1 MTAGEPSAAPP
12 ETVAHRI
19 GGGAVANLRLKPR
32 EATLTPP
39 GMSVLLR
46 GTPAQAAEQMRQ
58 AFPDPNK
65 YARIHEASK
74 TVGSATI
81 DSITK
86 AGFGVIADPS
96 AKFPNHA
103 RITHPDGVAGFS
115 DANLER
121 LSKVLQD
128 TPTPGS

>member
-1 MTAGEPSAAPP
+1 MSTGESSAVPP

-19 GGGAVANLRLKPR
+19 GGGALANLHLKPR
-32 EATLTPP
+32 EQTLTPP
-39 GMSVLLR
+39 GFSVLLG
-46 GTPAQAAEQMRQ
+46 GTPAQAGEQMRQ
-58 AFPDPNK
+58 AFPDPKK
-65 YARIHEASK
+65 YARIHKASE

-86 AGFGVIADPS
+86 AGFVVIADPS

-115 DANLER
+115 DANLDR
-121 LSKVLQD
+121 LSKVFQD
-128 TPTPGS
+128 TPTPRS